1 MPSNGKARV
10 PTLDEKEYLF
20 DQIAKHRYP
29 EKNRA
34 IMEIS
39 FKLGLRVQEI
49 SLLQIKEV
57 AQLFGEPG
65 SVNRDFALNKV
76 MTVPAMYTKGSGATK
91 RSQKNYK
98 RKSVTF
104 KVHEF
109 DDVVNQIM
117 ELVAAGVHFEP
128 SRFYPKVNKRQG
140 KSRDLPMV
148 DDSLIDALNEHVRV
162 RLEGDPYLKPSSP
175 LFVSQKG
182 GAYSP
187 NNLQE
192 HMALMLR
199 KWAHIEKARS
209 HSGRRSLATDV
220 IHKQNKPLSVAQ
232 ALLGHVQPSTTVTY
246 SQPSEQELSEALIG
260 LEKKQ

>member
-20 DQIAKHRYP
+20 EQIKAHRHP

-65 SVNRDFALNKV
+65 SVNRDFALNKM

-91 RSQKNYK
+91 RSQKDYQ

-109 DDVVNQIM
+109 EDVVNQIK
-117 ELVAAGVHFEP
+117 ELVLAGVEISP
-128 SRFYPKVNKRQG
+128 DRFYPKVNNRKG

-148 DDSLIDALNEHVRV
+148 DEALIDALNEHVRV
-162 RLEGDPYLKPSSP
+162 RLENDPYLTPTSP
-175 LFVSQKG
+175 LFISQKG

-220 IHKQNKPLSVAQ
+220 IHKQKRPLSVAQ

-246 SQPSEQELSEALIG
+246 TQPSEEELTEALVG
-260 LEKKQ
+260 LEKK